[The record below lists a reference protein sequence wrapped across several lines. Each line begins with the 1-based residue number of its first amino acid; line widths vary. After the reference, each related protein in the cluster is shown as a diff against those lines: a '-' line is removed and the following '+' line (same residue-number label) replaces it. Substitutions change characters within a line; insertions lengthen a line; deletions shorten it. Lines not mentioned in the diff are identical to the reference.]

1 MYFLEVE
8 IFEYIIQVPS
18 EILLYRL
25 SHDLFFLF
33 NVTWY
38 IIIEE
43 MANVGE
49 SELKI
54 GIMRF

>member
-8 IFEYIIQVPS
+8 IFEYIIQIPS

-25 SHDLFFLF
+25 PHDLFFLF
-33 NVTWY
+33 NVAWY

-43 MANVGE
+43 MADVG
-49 SELKI
+49 
-54 GIMRF
+54 

>member
-25 SHDLFFLF
+25 PHDLFFLF
-33 NVTWY
+33 NVAWY

-43 MANVGE
+43 MANVGW
-49 SELKI
+49 SELEI